1 MRKELKKELRAIRGS
16 VGNGVSFFLF
26 HDLFDRIVDHD
37 HEDQKNECGDAVKN
51 GVLLKEARRKADRNR
66 QQDRKRAED
75 LVLEELA
82 LADEYAVEKNERVI
96 DMDARE
102 DVGRCVDLVKIPH
115 HRAAKIFSGYGLG
128 TKEKLRRKE
137 CRDNDEKAHAD
148 HEKTADADIGILV
161 CEKRPQA
168 DKRDPGEP
176 HHVRDDESRNKGDL
190 VVDRHFR
197 HIIRTRLDPF
207 DEEEKDHVDHKKDQ
221 HGCNDAELP
230 SKVRFF

>member
-1 MRKELKKELRAIRGS
+1 M
-16 VGNGVSFFLF
+16 LF
-26 HDLFDRIVDHD
+26 
-37 HEDQKNECGDAVKN
+37 EET
-51 GVLLKEARRKADRNR
+51 RRQADRNR

-75 LVLEELA
+75 LVLKELA

-102 DVGRCVDLVKIPH
+102 DVGRRVDLVKIAH
-115 HRAAKIFSGYGLG
+115 HRAEDIFPGHGLG
-128 TKEKLRRKE
+128 TKEKLRREK
-137 CRDNDEKAHAD
+137 RGDNDEKAHAD
-148 HEKTADADIGILV
+148 HEETADAVIGIFV

-168 DKRDPGEP
+168 DERDPGEP

-197 HIIRTRLDPF
+197 HIIRTGLDPF

-230 SKVRFF
+230 FKVRFF